1 MWEFRYTKWNFFTGF
16 SLGGREG
23 VKQVM
28 MKDKEGFRFK
38 KKTKG
43 GSSAIVFFW
52 GGHFCDLAK
61 LAIIHKKI

>member
-23 VKQVM
+23 ERQVM

-43 GSSAIVFFW
+43 GSSAMVFFV
-52 GGHFCDLAK
+52 GVTFV
-61 LAIIHKKI
+61 I